1 MSARRRDT
9 VADHV
14 RALDLLVRLYEVHL
28 EHVEQPADAAGWDR
42 FGEARESII
51 AAWQK
56 LTPLTTL
63 LPDAEAQQALRDRMA
78 RLAAL
83 NDEVLA
89 LAQQDKANLG
99 SRIGALQSGRRGLAG
114 YRRHLGPTNRSQLGQ
129 G

>member
-78 RLAAL
+78 RLAFYT
-83 NDEVLA
+83 
-89 LAQQDKANLG
+89 LG
-99 SRIGALQSGRRGLAG
+99 GEMHSTMSAHMDCIWGIS
-114 YRRHLGPTNRSQLGQ
+114 
-129 G
+129 